1 MLQNTAQPKLFFP
14 TCFTTATSQ
23 SIILERNNGE
33 SGYSLLLHKPIY
45 IDIIRQCSCRSKTQ
59 ESMLNQN
66 VCRFSLSYLSFWKNN
81 FTACDG
87 SLGIYRQVRTTSPR
101 IMHSDLRLNVP
112 SLRQSQTRSCSFL
125 LVSIDK
131 LGAGQARVGK
141 TCQFVISLSRALNRL
156 FWWYLQPSH

>member
-1 MLQNTAQPKLFFP
+1 MLPKAAQPKLFFP

-23 SIILERNNGE
+23 AMILERNNGQ

-45 IDIIRQCSCRSKTQ
+45 IDIIRQCRCRSKTR

-66 VCRFSLSYLSFWKNN
+66 ACRVSLSYLSFWKIN

-87 SLGIYRQVRTTSPR
+87 SLGIYRQVRPTSPR
-101 IMHSDLRLNVP
+101 IMLSDLRSNSS
-112 SLRQSQTRSCSFL
+112 SLRKRQTRSCSFL
-125 LVSIDK
+125 LASIDR
-131 LGAGQARVGK
+131 QARVEK
-141 TCQFVISLSRALNRL
+141 ICQFVISPSRALNRL

>member
-14 TCFTTATSQ
+14 TCCTTATSQ

-87 SLGIYRQVRTTSPR
+87 SLRDIQTSENN
-101 IMHSDLRLNVP
+101 ITSNHAFGFEIKCTQP
-112 SLRQSQTRSCSFL
+112 SPEPDAFL
-125 LVSIDK
+125 FLP
-131 LGAGQARVGK
+131 VGK
-141 TCQFVISLSRALNRL
+141 
-156 FWWYLQPSH
+156 H